1 MQKTYFTKSALVA
14 WIISALFDCGAQA
27 QTADIES
34 AKDAV
39 VNMGLGWSIGN
50 TLDSYSQKNF
60 DTSSDNF
67 WGQEGLESETDWGQP
82 IIKKELI
89 LMMKEAGFGT
99 IRIPVT
105 WFNHMDANGKVSAEW
120 MARVHE
126 VVDYVI
132 DAGLYC
138 ILNVHHDTGADSDSH
153 TSWIKADE
161 TNYTQNKARYEYL
174 WKQIAEEFKDYDQ
187 HLLFEGYNEML
198 DKLNSWCY
206 ASFAASGQYDATVAT
221 SAYNAI
227 NSYAQSFVSTVRSTG
242 GNNAKRNL
250 IVNTYAAC
258 SGHGT
263 WKSYLKDP
271 LKNLTLPT
279 DDTEGHIAFEVHDY
293 PSIEGDMSDVKAGI
307 DDAFSAWSTYL
318 IAKGAP
324 VILGEWGTANVD
336 NAQTDYDLR
345 RDAMFEFVDYIIAKC
360 KAMGVAPIYWGGLS
374 SGVHRSIPAFHQAD
388 LAERLAKAWHGSSF
402 EGIFPTMDNI
412 ESITLFE
419 GAKDMEWG
427 SAITLDASIFT
438 EDNKDMMIEITYE
451 QNFSDYD
458 DIQFY
463 SGDWSSMVTVL
474 ADDKSYVGDFS
485 PATHYGTPT
494 GTAHVTDFSISS
506 TSYSLI
512 SQTGLVI
519 QGHGVRVTKVA
530 LVSKK
535 SSSLPPHVYTPATA
549 DQAIYD
555 LTGRKIANPTRPGIY
570 ISGGKKYGKLN

>member
-1 MQKTYFTKSALVA
+1 MQKTSFTKFTLAAGL
-14 WIISALFDCGAQA
+14 ISAVFGCGACA
-27 QTADIES
+27 QTADFES

-50 TLDSYSQKNF
+50 SLDAYSQKNF
-60 DTSSDNF
+60 DMTSDNF
-67 WGQEGLESETDWGQP
+67 WGQEGLESETVWGQP
-82 IIKKELI
+82 VIKKELV

-105 WFNHMDANGKVSAEW
+105 WFNHMDANGKVSAKW

-153 TSWIKADE
+153 ASWIKADE
-161 TNYTQNKARYEYL
+161 ANYTQNKARYEYL

-198 DKLNSWCY
+198 DKLSSWCY
-206 ASFAASGQYDATVAT
+206 ASFAASGQYNATVAA

-227 NSYAQSFVSTVRSTG
+227 NSYAQSFVTTVRATG

-271 LKNLTLPT
+271 LKNLALPK
-279 DDTEGHIAFEVHDY
+279 DDATGHIAFEIHDY
-293 PSIEGDMSDVKAGI
+293 PSIEGSMSDVKAGI
-307 DDAFSAWSTYL
+307 DDVFAAWNTNL

-336 NAQTDYDLR
+336 AAQTDYDLR

-360 KAMGVAPIYWGGLS
+360 KALNICPIYWGGLS
-374 SGVHRSIPAFHQAD
+374 SGVHRSIPAFHQPD

-402 EGIFPTMDNI
+402 AGTYPTMGNI

-419 GAKDMEWG
+419 GTKDMEWG
-427 SAITLDASIFT
+427 NAITLDASIFS
-438 EDNKDMMIEITYE
+438 EANKDKMIEITYK
-451 QNFSDYD
+451 QNFTDYD

-463 SGDWSSMVTVL
+463 TGDWSTMVTVV

-494 GTAHVTDFSISS
+494 GTAHVTAFTISAS
-506 TSYSLI
+506 SYSLI

-519 QGHGVRVTKVA
+519 QGHGVQVTKVA
-530 LVSKK
+530 LVSTA
-535 SSSLPPHVYTPATA
+535 SSSLPSPIYAMPDNQT
-549 DQAIYD
+549 IYD
-555 LTGRKIANPTRPGIY
+555 LSGRKVANQTRPGIY
-570 ISGGKKYGKLN
+570 ISGGKKYLVN